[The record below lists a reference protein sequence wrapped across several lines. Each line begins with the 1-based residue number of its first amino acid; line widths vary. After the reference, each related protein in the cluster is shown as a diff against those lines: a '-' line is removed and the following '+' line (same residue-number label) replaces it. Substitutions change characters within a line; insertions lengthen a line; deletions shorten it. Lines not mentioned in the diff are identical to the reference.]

1 MAQIAYVT
9 LEEAAELEGITYNAM
24 QLREGR
30 GSVDTKLVPQKSGGK
45 PLVLVAVNS
54 LSKMAQNA
62 KAERDRLMEIASQ
75 PADPDA
81 GKELEG
87 KQERPWYV
95 DIDYEWFMH
104 QYQKKY
110 YEACEL
116 GNVIRRFLQESR
128 KHKGD
133 LTEFTDQFAKDNL
146 SKSGRTFRR
155 MVEAYQEAENWA
167 AVLGKRDGCSYDY
180 FKVIALCRKPKTV
193 GTFPSIPED
202 MKQAVKNIW
211 FEKEFAQNR
220 RNRQD
225 LYEVL
230 EEIAVRMGW
239 KKLPSYQTVNRYV
252 SWLMEHEGLRSAYD
266 YQRNGAR
273 EWKNKNMV
281 KRIRDT
287 KGLKVLEMLQGD
299 EHTFDLWVM
308 YKTKSGKEIPIR
320 PKLVA
325 WIDTRSRMILGD
337 IICRD
342 ADSQVLKESL
352 IKLMYED
359 LPGQVPRYL
368 YIDNGKDYTS
378 KVLTGR
384 TGIIR
389 KRRTG
394 SLTWSLTGR
403 PGDFTTTWG
412 FRTSMCPCPMS
423 LGQRRRSSVLSGRS
437 SRSFRRNTQAIQER

>member
-146 SKSGRTFRR
+146 SKSGRT
-155 MVEAYQEAENWA
+155 
-167 AVLGKRDGCSYDY
+167 
-180 FKVIALCRKPKTV
+180 
-193 GTFPSIPED
+193 
-202 MKQAVKNIW
+202 
-211 FEKEFAQNR
+211 
-220 RNRQD
+220 
-225 LYEVL
+225 
-230 EEIAVRMGW
+230 
-239 KKLPSYQTVNRYV
+239 
-252 SWLMEHEGLRSAYD
+252 
-266 YQRNGAR
+266 
-273 EWKNKNMV
+273 
-281 KRIRDT
+281 
-287 KGLKVLEMLQGD
+287 
-299 EHTFDLWVM
+299 
-308 YKTKSGKEIPIR
+308 
-320 PKLVA
+320 
-325 WIDTRSRMILGD
+325 
-337 IICRD
+337 
-342 ADSQVLKESL
+342 
-352 IKLMYED
+352 
-359 LPGQVPRYL
+359 
-368 YIDNGKDYTS
+368 
-378 KVLTGR
+378 
-384 TGIIR
+384 
-389 KRRTG
+389 
-394 SLTWSLTGR
+394 
-403 PGDFTTTWG
+403 
-412 FRTSMCPCPMS
+412 
-423 LGQRRRSSVLSGRS
+423 
-437 SRSFRRNTQAIQER
+437 